1 MRARA
6 AASHGCP
13 ELPLQPSVVWPVTRA
28 TFPAPA
34 AMRIGV
40 ASTMS
45 GVGRGAPTAAFVDSC
60 TSRYWPGASEPLSSV
75 SMAALAPKF
84 AVAGRAR
91 VLERHPVERNRARA
105 AVEDLDVV
113 VGVRRAGV
121 SAAAVDLADDEI
133 GADRPGRL
141 HQERRDE
148 NGKGGAHEQAR
159 SKRKS
164 KH

>member
-40 ASTMS
+40 PSTMS

-84 AVAGRAR
+84 PA
-91 VLERHPVERNRARA
+91 PA
-105 AVEDLDVV
+105 A
-113 VGVRRAGV
+113 
-121 SAAAVDLADDEI
+121 LAYWSDIPSSETV
-133 GADRPGRL
+133 PEPRL
-141 HQERRDE
+141 
-148 NGKGGAHEQAR
+148 KI
-159 SKRKS
+159 SM
-164 KH
+164 